1 MLLISLFIATLFL
14 AYANG
19 ANDNFK
25 GVATLFGSRTT
36 SYQTAILWATF
47 TTFAGSLAATY
58 LGRTIVTQ
66 FTGKGILPDAIA
78 NTPEFHLAV
87 AIASGLTVLIAAILG
102 FPISTYHSLIGAMLG
117 AGLVAHGLQ
126 INFAILGINFILPLF
141 LSAIIAIPLS
151 VGTYSLIDYI
161 KTRFNWQLNQTST
174 NILHYISAGIFS
186 FARGFNDTAKIAS
199 LILIIDYFSIT
210 GAMITIAMA
219 MGLGGL
225 LNSQKIAETM
235 STKITSMNRTQGLS
249 ANIITSLL
257 AIVGSK
263 YGVPISITQVSVC
276 SIFGVG
282 LIGNK
287 ANKYIFAQI
296 FLAWIF
302 SLPIATII
310 GGIIYRLLQG

>member
-25 GVATLFGSRTT
+25 GVATLFGSRTS

-47 TTFAGSLAATY
+47 TTFAGSLTATY
-58 LGRTIVTQ
+58 LGRAVVTQ

-78 NTPEFHLAV
+78 NAPEFHLAV
-87 AIASGLTVLIAAILG
+87 AIASGVTVLIATIFG
-102 FPISTYHSLIGAMLG
+102 FPISTYHSLIGALLG
-117 AGLVAHGLQ
+117 AALVAHGLKV
-126 INFAILGINFILPLF
+126 NFAILGVSFILPLF
-141 LSAIIAIPLS
+141 LSSIIAIPLS
-151 VGTYSLIDYI
+151 AGTYSLIDYI
-161 KTRFNWQLNQTST
+161 KNRFHWQANQTIINT
-174 NILHYISAGIFS
+174 IHYISSGIFS
-186 FARGFNDTAKIAS
+186 FTRGFNDTAKIAS
-199 LILIIDYFSIT
+199 LILIIDYFSVA

-249 ANIITSLL
+249 ANIITSVLVIL
-257 AIVGSK
+257 ASI
-263 YGVPISITQVSVC
+263 YNLPISTTQVSVD

-282 LIGNK
+282 IVGGK
-287 ANKYIFAQI
+287 ANNLVFVQI
-296 FLAWIF
+296 MLAWIF
-302 SLPIATII
+302 TLPVATII
-310 GGIIYRLLQG
+310 GGVTFRLLQG

>member
-47 TTFAGSLAATY
+47 TTFAGSLTATY

-78 NTPEFHLAV
+78 NAPEFHLAV
-87 AIASGLTVLIAAILG
+87 AIASGLTVLIATIFG
-102 FPISTYHSLIGAMLG
+102 FPISTYQSIIGALFG
-117 AGLVAHGLQ
+117 AALVAHGLKV
-126 INFAILGINFILPLF
+126 NFAILGVNFILPIF
-141 LSAIIAIPLS
+141 LSSIIAIPLS
-151 VGTYSLIDYI
+151 AGIYILIDYI
-161 KTRFNWQLNQTST
+161 RNRFNWQTNQIII
-174 NILHYISAGIFS
+174 NVLHYISSGIFS
-186 FARGFNDTAKIAS
+186 FTRGFNDTAKLAS
-199 LILIIDYFSIT
+199 LILIIDYFSVA

-225 LNSQKIAETM
+225 LNSQKIAEIM
-235 STKITSMNRTQGLS
+235 STKITSINRTQGLC
-249 ANIITSLL
+249 ANIITSILVIIASISNL
-257 AIVGSK
+257 
-263 YGVPISITQVSVC
+263 PISTTQVSVC

-282 LIGNK
+282 IIGGK
-287 ANKYIFAQI
+287 ANNLIFAQI
-296 FLAWIF
+296 LLAWILT
-302 SLPIATII
+302 LPVATII
-310 GGIIYRLLQG
+310 GGITFRLLQG

>member
-47 TTFAGSLAATY
+47 TTFAGALTSTY
-58 LGRTIVTQ
+58 LGRTIVTE

-78 NTPEFHLAV
+78 NAPEFHLAV
-87 AIASGLTVLIAAILG
+87 AIASGFTVLIAAIMG
-102 FPISTYHSLIGAMLG
+102 FPISTYHCLIGAMFG
-117 AGLVAHGLQ
+117 AGLVAYGLQ
-126 INFAILGINFILPLF
+126 VDFAVLGIYFILPLF
-141 LSAIIAIPLS
+141 LSPIIAIPLS
-151 VGTYSLIDYI
+151 AGICSLINYI
-161 KTRFNWQLNQTST
+161 KIRFNWQLSRK
-174 NILHYISAGIFS
+174 IVDICHYISSGLFS
-186 FARGFNDTAKIAS
+186 FARGFNDTAKIVS
-199 LILIIDYFSIT
+199 LVLIIDYFSLY

-235 STKITSMNRTQGLS
+235 STKITTMNRTQGLS
-249 ANIITSLL
+249 ANIVTSLL
-257 AIVGSK
+257 VIIASNFGL
-263 YGVPISITQVSVC
+263 PISTSYVAVS

-282 LIGNK
+282 LIGRK
-287 ANKYIFAQI
+287 ANGYIFSQI
-296 FLAWIF
+296 MLVWIF
-302 SLPIATII
+302 SLPTSTII
-310 GGIIYRLLQG
+310 GGITYRILQG

>member
-14 AYANG
+14 AYVNG

-25 GVATLFGSRTT
+25 GVATLLGSRTT

-78 NTPEFHLAV
+78 NAPEFHLAV
-87 AIASGLTVLIAAILG
+87 AIASALTVLIATIFG
-102 FPISTYHSLIGAMLG
+102 FPISTYQSLIGALFG
-117 AGLVAHGLQ
+117 AALVAHGLKV
-126 INFAILGINFILPLF
+126 NFAVLGVSFILPIF
-141 LSAIIAIPLS
+141 LSSIIAIPLS
-151 VGTYSLIDYI
+151 AGTYSLIDYI
-161 KTRFNWQLNQTST
+161 KNRFHWQVNQTIL
-174 NILHYISAGIFS
+174 NILHYTSAGIFS
-186 FARGFNDTAKIAS
+186 FTRGFNDTAKIAS
-199 LILIIDYFSIT
+199 LILIIDYFSVA

-225 LNSQKIAETM
+225 LNSQKVAETM

-249 ANIITSLL
+249 ANIITSILVIL
-257 AIVGSK
+257 ASI
-263 YGVPISITQVSVC
+263 YNLPISTTQVSVD

-282 LIGNK
+282 IVGGK
-287 ANKYIFAQI
+287 ANNLVFAQI
-296 FLAWIF
+296 LLAWI
-302 SLPIATII
+302 LTIPVATII
-310 GGIIYRLLQG
+310 GGITFRLLQG